1 MRLLCHE
8 RSLAERYSVRAVNE
22 LAQRQSARACG
33 DNAGMTGS
41 PQLPPL
47 ATDLPPEALRVLA
60 PARRITTP
68 CGDGEMVWHAWGED
82 SNEALVLLHGG
93 SGSWTHWIRNVQALA
108 ACGRRVV
115 VPDLPGF
122 GDSAR
127 PPGGQDADAV
137 AVALAE
143 ALPAVVGDAPVDVVG
158 FSFGGL
164 CGGLMAASHPQRV
177 KRLVIVGAPGLGLR
191 DRRLP
196 LMSWRDAPTE
206 EGKLAAH
213 RNNLGV
219 LMLHPENVDEL
230 ALALQAANVPR
241 DRMHRRRL
249 ALTDILARTL
259 PTLTC
264 RVDAIYG
271 EHDALYRDLLPAL
284 REKIAQTP
292 YLGELVLMPGA
303 AHWLQYEHAG
313 DFQRELLRLL
323 S

>member
-1 MRLLCHE
+1 MK
-8 RSLAERYSVRAVNE
+8 E
-22 LAQRQSARACG
+22 LAQARGARTGG
-33 DNAGMTGS
+33 DNGGMTGL

-47 ATDLPPEALRVLA
+47 ETELPPEALRVLA
-60 PARRITTP
+60 LSRRLATP
-68 CGDGEMVWHAWGED
+68 CGEGEMVWHVWGRDGDEP
-82 SNEALVLLHGG
+82 LVLLHGG
-93 SGSWTHWIRNVQALA
+93 SGSWTHWIRNVEALA
-108 ACGRRVV
+108 ATGRRVV

-137 AVALAE
+137 APAIAD

-164 CGGLMAASHPQRV
+164 CGGLMAAAHPERV
-177 KRLVIVGAPGLGLR
+177 RRLVIVGAPGLGLR

-230 ALALQAANVPR
+230 ALRLQAANVPR

-259 PTLTC
+259 PTITC

-271 EHDALYRDLLPAL
+271 EQDALYRDTLPGL
-284 REKIAQTP
+284 REKIALAP

-303 AHWLQYEHAG
+303 AHWLQYERPG
-313 DFQRELLRLL
+313 EFQRELLGLL
-323 S
+323 A